1 MKGSY
6 YLSAG
11 DANALSNIFQQIS
24 DQIESG
30 GTSSTLTE
38 NAVVKDVISQYFTLP
53 EGADENS
60 IKLETWKCTGKDG
73 DKYTWSKNDTVM
85 GARATISADG
95 REVSV
100 TGFNFSDNY
109 VGTVTENGAITGYRG
124 HKLVISFVVEPKK
137 GFLGGNGVPTN
148 DSAGVYEN
156 ADAKE
161 PVVSAEV
168 NPVDVQIK
176 NVVIES
182 IDTNVYLGAQYGA
195 IVNGSEIKNNMTLT
209 IGGVN
214 VNLTKPAP
222 NYGLE
227 DWQKEYV
234 KIEVKIT
241 DINGQEVQSFEM
253 LDDQQYKVTVTVK
266 PTKTGTATEKTGE
279 DNGIIHVFTPEL
291 TFKDSKVSYMASI
304 VDYDYNNEDY
314 VETKWRHQD
323 EGDTTPKYSTD
334 EGVTML
340 GNTQPPELTY
350 EYTPDAT
357 RLTAD
362 KKVKATDYVP
372 VAVKVKLGETDVTNK
387 TTFVHKCDVKP
398 ESTCEWAQVGSI
410 TGDPAFLLHVKDVY
424 ADLTITKSG
433 ADTDADPGQS
443 FLFTVTGPDYSTEV
457 IIVGNGSVTLKNLK
471 IGTYTVREDTSWSWR
486 YKPEN
491 VSELIT
497 LKANEKN
504 EVKINNTRDEDQ
516 WLDGNV
522 STDNKFTGAAAT
534 TD

>member
-1 MKGSY
+1 MKMPRPRRPVA
-6 YLSAG
+6 SA
-11 DANALSNIFQQIS
+11 
-24 DQIESG
+24 
-30 GTSSTLTE
+30 T
-38 NAVVKDVISQYFTLP
+38 
-53 EGADENS
+53 
-60 IKLETWKCTGKDG
+60 
-73 DKYTWSKNDTVM
+73 
-85 GARATISADG
+85 
-95 REVSV
+95 
-100 TGFNFSDNY
+100 
-109 VGTVTENGAITGYRG
+109 
-124 HKLVISFVVEPKK
+124 
-137 GFLGGNGVPTN
+137 
-148 DSAGVYEN
+148 
-156 ADAKE
+156 
-161 PVVSAEV
+161 V

-176 NVVIES
+176 NVVITPL
-182 IDTNVYLGAQYGA
+182 DTNVYLGAQYGA
-195 IVNGSEIKNNMTLT
+195 IVSGSEIKNNMTLT

-350 EYTPDAT
+350 EYTPDAA

-387 TTFVHKCDVKP
+387 TTFVHKCDVKS
-398 ESTCEWAQVGSI
+398 ESTCEWAQVVSVN
-410 TGDPAFLLHVKDVY
+410 GDPAFLLHVKDVY
-424 ADLTITKSG
+424 ADLTIRKSG
-433 ADTDADPGQS
+433 AEGVDEDQS
-443 FLFTVTGPDYSTEV
+443 FLFTVTGPDGYTAEV
-457 IIVGNGSVTLKNLK
+457 IVVGNKSVTLKNLK
-471 IGTYTVREDTSWSWR
+471 IGEYTVTENTSWSWR
-486 YKPEN
+486 YTPDKE
-491 VSELIT
+491 SKEIT

-504 EVKINNTRDEDQ
+504 EVTINNTRNKDQ

-522 STDNKFTGAAAT
+522 HTDNKFTGAAAT